1 MRLVLPRPAHVLRPA
16 QMLPASLLEAIV
28 ATVSTRVLRDRI
40 ADGALDPLGGR
51 VIRIVV
57 RDPDVSV
64 RLTLRDGR
72 IVPAP
77 PGQDAAATVT
87 AFAEDLVQVMAQ
99 RVDPD
104 TLFFHRRLGVQGD
117 TALGLAVKNVLDSVD
132 PAELP
137 TPVTE
142 LLRQAADHV
151 PGATSRESG

>member
-1 MRLVLPRPAHVLRPA
+1 MQLMPAAALEIIV
-16 QMLPASLLEAIV
+16 ASL
-28 ATVSTRVLRDRI
+28 STRVLRQQI
-40 ADGALDPLGGR
+40 ADGALDLLSGR
-51 VIRIVV
+51 AIRIVI
-57 RDPDVSV
+57 RDPDVSL

-77 PGQDAAATVT
+77 AGQDAAATVT
-87 AFAEDLVQVMAQ
+87 AFAEDLVLVMAQ

-137 TPVTE
+137 TPVTA
-142 LLRQAADHV
+142 LLQRAADHV
-151 PGATSRESG
+151 PGDVAGASG